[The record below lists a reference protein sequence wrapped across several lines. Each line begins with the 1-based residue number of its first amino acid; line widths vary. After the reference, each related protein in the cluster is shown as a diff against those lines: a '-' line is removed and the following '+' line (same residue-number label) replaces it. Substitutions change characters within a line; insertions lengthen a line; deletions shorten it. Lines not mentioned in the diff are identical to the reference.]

1 MQQPAK
7 WSQRPLRELLL
18 STATW
23 NPRNRP
29 RELIHYVD
37 VSAISREELRILRS
51 PAIPTSGAPSRA
63 RKIVKAGDT
72 ILATVRPTLKRIA
85 QIPASLDGEIV
96 STAFC
101 VLRPDRQKVNPDFL
115 FFAVQL
121 EAVMSRIAALETGAS
136 YPAVRDSDVLAQLI
150 PVPPLP
156 DQFDIAAIL
165 KMARSALLHEAE
177 CETASI
183 ALKRG
188 TMRELF
194 TRGLKGEPQ
203 KETEIGPLPE
213 SWQARTI
220 LGLCD
225 IWSGGTPRKS
235 MAEYWR
241 GNVPWVSGKDL
252 KLPALDD
259 AVDHL
264 TPEGIEAGSRLAPA
278 GAVLLLVRGMGLAKD
293 LPVAVINRPM
303 AFNQDVKA
311 LVSRGEFSGQFLRSA
326 IYVSKERLLS
336 RIVPSAHGTMTLNLN
351 DIETFRVPC
360 PADPTEAD
368 NISALL
374 DAIDRKIDLHRKKR
388 AVLDELFKAMLQ
400 KLMTGEIP
408 AAALDLSALDHP
420 TAASNVIPTQAE
432 IQGYETSFGCPGP
445 PLSRG

>member
-1 MQQPAK
+1 MQQPAE

-23 NPRNRP
+23 NPRNQP
-29 RELIHYVD
+29 RELIYYVD
-37 VSAISREELRILRS
+37 VSAISREELRILSS
-51 PAIPTSGAPSRA
+51 PAIPASGAPSRA

-101 VLRPDRQKVNPDFL
+101 VLRPDRHKVDPDFL

-136 YPAVRDSDVLAQLI
+136 YPAVRDSDVLAQPI

-177 CETASI
+177 CEIASI

-188 TMRELF
+188 AMRELF

-220 LGLCD
+220 LELCD

-235 MAEYWR
+235 VADYWN
-241 GNVPWVSGKDL
+241 GKIPWVSGKDL

-259 AVDHL
+259 AADHL

-303 AFNQDVKA
+303 TFNQDVKA
-311 LVSRGEFSGQFLRSA
+311 LVSRSEFTGQFLRSA
-326 IYVSKERLLS
+326 IYVSKQRLLS
-336 RIVPSAHGTMTLNLN
+336 QIVPSAHGTMTLNLN
-351 DIETFRVPC
+351 DIETFKIPC
-360 PADPTEAD
+360 PSNSTEAQE
-368 NISALL
+368 IV
-374 DAIDRKIDLHRKKR
+374 AILGAVDHKIELHRKKR
-388 AVLDELFKAMLQ
+388 AVLDGLFKALLQ
-400 KLMTGEIP
+400 KLITGEIRVRD
-408 AAALDLSALDHP
+408 LDLSALSP
-420 TAASNVIPTQAE
+420 ARVAEAAQ
-432 IQGYETSFGCPGP
+432 
-445 PLSRG
+445 